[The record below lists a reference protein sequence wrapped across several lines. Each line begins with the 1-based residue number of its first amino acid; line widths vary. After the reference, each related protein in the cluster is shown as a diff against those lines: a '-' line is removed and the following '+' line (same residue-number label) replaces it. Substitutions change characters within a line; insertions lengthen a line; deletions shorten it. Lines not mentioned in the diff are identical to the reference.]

1 MTNREEITDV
11 AKISGADGYHFI
23 FDFKTNEFKLK
34 MNDLEVWQGTDLS
47 VPNTFSLVSHG
58 DPDNGI
64 HYLQG
69 IVKTDK
75 LEVLGTATVG
85 GNAIS
90 VNSSKQSFQTNEDI
104 THTFNTG
111 IQLDVDYFDIK
122 MRIVG
127 GSNDSWIIVNCY
139 KNGNAFSAKV
149 GKVIGYEF
157 DIYFSYNSSLSA
169 SNSSHTI
176 NMIGYGT
183 NQQLD
188 VSCFNKLNF
197 GDL

>member
-1 MTNREEITDV
+1 MSIRKKLTD
-11 AKISGADGYHFI
+11 IYRIIGADGHHLL
-23 FDFKTNEFKLK
+23 FDLKTNEFKFK
-34 MNDLEVWQGTDLS
+34 MNGFEVWQGTDLS

-58 DPDNGI
+58 DPNNGI

-69 IVKTDK
+69 IAKTDK

-90 VNSSKQSFQTNEDI
+90 VNSSKQSFQTSEDI

-111 IQLDVDYFDIK
+111 MSLDVDYFDIK
-122 MRIVG
+122 MRVTG
-127 GSNDSWIIVNCY
+127 VSNDSWIVVNCY
-139 KNGNAFSAKV
+139 KNGNAFVAKV
-149 GKVIGYEF
+149 GEVTGYEF
-157 DIYFSYNSSLSA
+157 DVYFSYNLLQSA
-169 SNSSHTI
+169 SNNSHTI